1 MNTSDGQVDLTELP
15 RFSNPSE
22 TAHAGSLASPMPG
35 SVVRVMVAPGDSVQ
49 ARQPVLVIEAMKMEH
64 EIVAPAAGVVTELRV
79 AEGAQVETGA
89 VLAVIEDDQA

>member
-1 MNTSDGQVDLTELP
+1 
-15 RFSNPSE
+15 
-22 TAHAGSLASPMPG
+22 MPG